1 MVRGFAQH
9 CQPRR
14 HCGIVRQTSRHEPR
28 HSERSK
34 GSLRFSPFRLT
45 RGPAAASRLA
55 PRPSPE
61 GEKPKGRI
69 RSMPPA
75 SPMSGPLAGEPYA
88 KRSFCRGR
96 LPAESAWRARSERLA
111 PLLVLRTRPSE
122 PLMPALGGLK
132 GDHQGRP
139 YIRPCGQ
146 RLRRGNPSSGDFVTS
161 SGQALRFALDDGVC
175 WVAGARSR
183 SPSPQAMVDA
193 AKMPH
198 APPMARNRDP
208 RPGTSGEGGRSAA
221 GKHGPRDPSGRR
233 TSGTEAGHARRQSPL
248 RC

>member
-1 MVRGFAQH
+1 VRGTYQEKHPAVATTN
-9 CQPRR
+9 R
-14 HCGIVRQTSRHEPR
+14 HP
-28 HSERSK
+28 ERSEEPV
-34 GSLRFSPFRLT
+34 LRRRLG
-45 RGPAAASRLA
+45 RRSKEYPREAHRAAGAT
-55 PRPSPE
+55 
-61 GEKPKGRI
+61 
-69 RSMPPA
+69 
-75 SPMSGPLAGEPYA
+75 
-88 KRSFCRGR
+88 CRGR
-96 LPAESAWRARSERLA
+96 LPAEPAWRARSERLA